1 MKRSLLL
8 IFIVSWTLSLGFAQG
23 LETNATKDD
32 WEEVNFETNS
42 SILSDG
48 YPSLLRMADLLSKN
62 PTYRV
67 KLEGHTDG
75 RGSERYNQ
83 KLGMARATTV
93 KNFLVK
99 YGAAPGQI
107 ETTSYGKSRHKV
119 NDKTVE
125 GRFINRRVYVTLTDG
140 QGKVIGAGGVPDAIR
155 AMQGQDYAKRTAD
168 CCSEVLKK
176 LDRLDDILALLKDL
190 KGENSALRQELDGLK
205 KEHAALAAKVEGTPK
220 PLTREET
227 TQVVNAAA
235 SDAVDKYEKSQ
246 PKRFSLLGLNIGPDS
261 ERNVTFTGSARYFA
275 PFKNNFAVQ
284 AQGEYLYFRDRQEG
298 QFDLGLVNRYRNFQ
312 GGLFSSFKH
321 VNVREYAQG
330 GTLGQAALT
339 LDYLFKRGRIGV
351 FGTKGF
357 MDNVVVN
364 RNAISRN
371 IFDETY
377 LKIVDQAGASTTLSL
392 YKDSYLEANL
402 AYLKTRGG
410 DDKPGGTIRFVK
422 PINHFFAFTLEG
434 GFNETL
440 ISRDHSGRVVAGL
453 QFGNFIQ
460 PKEFVGLSHPVP
472 VSVPRLRYELLTRR
486 VRTGNDPPVADAGP
500 DQIGASAGTITLDGS
515 ASYDPDG
522 DPITYSWSQIG
533 GAAVALS
540 GANAA
545 KATFT
550 AGEGQSYSF
559 RLTVKDDRGA
569 QAYARVTVTTS
580 SAATV
585 QITRF
590 VGTPQAIRAG
600 QSSVISWQVLN
611 AETVSITGIGS
622 VDPKSGT
629 STVAPT
635 ETTVYKITARNR
647 NSEANETLTI
657 TVERPEVRIL
667 SFHATPTNINAGDSS
682 TLAWRTENAQQVSI
696 DGIGNVD
703 TNGTTQVS
711 PAETTTYT
719 LRARNQYGEQ
729 VSTATVT
736 VKKGTA
742 PQILRFSG
750 SPTEIAAGEQSILTW
765 KVEGADSISITGL
778 TDIAM
783 AGSSPVTP
791 ATTTTYTLTATNRY
805 GESKASVTI
814 TVIPAAKVSG
824 CVATPATSAK
834 PGDPVVLSWAAENAT
849 EVSITGVAGAV
860 PLSGPVTVNP
870 QADTTYTVTVKGQR
884 SQATCQIAVKVTPS
898 SGGGV
903 EPPANK
909 PPVVTITGA
918 PVIETVTRHIRIF
931 SNATDPDGDTLTY
944 SWRSLN
950 TMAAVL
956 DASSP
961 SPIVQLGQLA
971 GDYLF
976 ELTVTDSKGAS
987 TKTTV
992 TVRLVVTRVP

>member
-1 MKRSLLL
+1 MRRKLLL
-8 IFIVSWTLSLGFAQG
+8 LFAALGALSLVLAQG
-23 LETNATKDD
+23 LDTTATKND
-32 WEEVNFETNS
+32 WEEVNFEFDS

-48 YPSLLRMADLLSKN
+48 YPSLLRMAELLSKN
-62 PTYRV
+62 PAFKV

-75 RGSERYNQ
+75 RGSDKYNQ
-83 KLGMARATTV
+83 KLGLARATTV
-93 KNFLVK
+93 KSFLVK

-107 ETTSYGKSRHKV
+107 DTASFGKGRPKV
-119 NDKTVE
+119 DNRTNE
-125 GRFINRRVYVTLTDG
+125 GRFINRRVYMTLTDG
-140 QGKVIGAGGVPDAIR
+140 QGRVIGAGGVADAIR
-155 AMQGQDYAKRTAD
+155 AMEAQPGAGGRTMD

-176 LDRLDDILALLKDL
+176 LDKLDDILAALKDL
-190 KGENSALRQELDGLK
+190 KGENSNLRQELDALK
-205 KEHAALAAKVEGTPK
+205 KEHSALAAKVDGTPK
-220 PLTREET
+220 PLTKEET
-227 TQVVNAAA
+227 TQVVTAAA
-235 SDAVDKYEKSQ
+235 NDAVDKYEKAQ

-261 ERNVTFTGSARYFA
+261 DRNVTFTGSARYFA

-298 QFDLGLVNRYRNFQ
+298 QFDLGLVNRYKNFQ

-321 VNVREYAQG
+321 VNVREFSQG

-339 LDYLFKRGRIGV
+339 LDYLFKHGRVGV

-364 RNAISRN
+364 RHALSRN
-371 IFDETY
+371 VFDETY
-377 LKIVDQAGASTTLSL
+377 LKIVDQAGASTTLAL

-402 AYLKTRGG
+402 AYLRSYGG

-422 PINHFFAFTLEG
+422 PINKFFAFTLEG

-440 ISRDHSGRVVAGL
+440 VGRDHSGRVVAGL

-522 DPITYSWSQIG
+522 DPITFAWSQIA
-533 GAAVALS
+533 GAGVALA
-540 GANAA
+540 GANTS

-550 AGEGQSYSF
+550 AGEGQVYAF

-569 QAYARVTVTTS
+569 QAIARVSVTTT
-580 SAATV
+580 SAAAV

-590 VGTPQAIRAG
+590 VATPQTIRAG
-600 QSSVISWQVLN
+600 QSSVIAWQVLN
-611 AETVSITGIGS
+611 AEEVTITEIGK

-635 ETTVYKITARNR
+635 ATTVYKLTARNKT
-647 NSEANETLTI
+647 SEANETLTI

-667 SFHATPTNINAGDSS
+667 SFQASPSSIDEGDFS
-682 TLAWRTENAQQVSI
+682 TLSWKTENAEQVSI

-711 PAETTTYT
+711 PKETTTYT

-729 VSTATVT
+729 VSTATVQ

-750 SPTEIAAGEQSILTW
+750 SPTEIAAGESSTLTW
-765 KVEGADSISITGL
+765 QVEGADSVSITTLGNV
-778 TDIAM
+778 ASS
-783 AGSSPVTP
+783 GSGPVTP
-791 ATTTTYTLTATNRY
+791 ATTTVYTLTATNRF

-814 TVIPAAKVSG
+814 TVIPAAKVSA
-824 CVATPATSAK
+824 CLATPATSAK
-834 PGDPVVLSWAAENAT
+834 PGDPVMLTWVAENAT
-849 EVSITGVAGAV
+849 EASISGVSGSV
-860 PLSGPVTVNP
+860 PLSGPYTVNP
-870 QADTTYTVTVKGQR
+870 QSDTTYTITVRGQR
-884 SQATCQIAVKVTPS
+884 SQATCTIPVKVTPAT
-898 SGGGV
+898 V
-903 EPPANK
+903 EPPPDNK
-909 PPVVTITGA
+909 PPVVTITGG

-931 SNATDPDGDTLTY
+931 STATDPEGDTLTY

-956 DASSP
+956 DASSQN
-961 SPIVQLGQLA
+961 PIVQLGQLA
-971 GDYLF
+971 GDYIF

-987 TKTTV
+987 TKVTV